1 MLNTQNTHLK
11 MFAEWFKSGEH
22 PEELRLVGVSMYL
35 KEAYREYYKGKI
47 NEKGMEIGRPV
58 KRTRN

>member
-1 MLNTQNTHLK
+1 MSDTQNTHLK

-22 PEELRLVGVSMYL
+22 PEGMLLGVSMYL

-58 KRTRN
+58 KRTRD